1 MTFACGTG
9 RIITTD
15 TKPTETIVFGKLTIE
30 SSKELVNNKILM
42 HFNERLWGKNAVWL
56 DENGFFYMR
65 MPLGDNFI
73 ALLEY
78 REKMGFFKNI
88 PDNYVSINVPSS
100 DIVYYIGDIS
110 FTWTPSKTDQRQSG
124 GALGVVIEANEKG
137 EKILVTVKET
147 DSTIDYFKQKF
158 PDNKK
163 LIVKQLATVDK

>member
-9 RIITTD
+9 RIMTTD
-15 TKPTETIVFGKLTIE
+15 TKSTETIVFGKLTIE
-30 SSKELVNNKILM
+30 SSKPLINNKILI

-56 DENGFFYMR
+56 DENGFFYTKL
-65 MPLGDNFI
+65 PLGNNFI

-78 REKMGFFKNI
+78 RDKMGFYKNI
-88 PDNYVSINVPSS
+88 PDNYVSINLPSS
-100 DIVYYIGDIS
+100 DTVYYIGDIN

-147 DSTIDYFKQKF
+147 DSTRNYFKQKF

-163 LIVKQLATVDK
+163 QILKKLATVYK